1 MKFEKD
7 DSRKEYLKL
16 EKAVTSEEI
25 KQAIEGSRVFLQQKF
40 RELQPSQLAEDLRVF
55 WEEGGSEMLSE
66 WFEWL
71 SGGTEL
77 SSLSQMVMQQ
87 LTKVLY
93 VVENNSFC
101 LRGETIL

>member
-1 MKFEKD
+1 MKFQKD

-16 EKAVTSEEI
+16 EKAVTSKEI

-55 WEEGGSEMLSE
+55 WEGGPEMLSE

-77 SSLSQMVMQQ
+77 SSLSQMVVKQW
-87 LTKVLY
+87 LS
-93 VVENNSFC
+93 NSFC
-101 LRGETIL
+101 QRGETIS